1 MKKKIL
7 IIGANSAIAKH
18 CSKIWFERGD
28 DLYLVARSEQ
38 KLQKLI
44 LELNYIN
51 SSKIYFYHMDLNDL
65 DSHSIM
71 LDEAEAVLTNID
83 IILIAHGSLSDQK
96 ICEQNVDKTIRE
108 IKTNALSVVSLLTL
122 IANRFEKKKEGTIA
136 VLSSV
141 AGDRGR
147 ASNYVYGSAKAMI
160 TEFMSGLRQRLH
172 KSNIAVITIKPGL
185 VDTPMTAQFKKGF
198 LWTDPAT
205 VAKKIVYAIDNKK
218 EELYVPAFW
227 WIVMKIIRTIPN
239 IIFKRL
245 NF

>member
-18 CSKIWFERGD
+18 CSKIWAERGD
-28 DLYLVARSEQ
+28 DLYLVARNEERL
-38 KLQKLI
+38 KKLI

-51 SSKIYFYHMDLNDL
+51 SSQIYFYHMDLNDL
-65 DSHSIM
+65 SGHSKM
-71 LDEAEAVLTNID
+71 LDTAEAVLTNID
-83 IILIAHGSLSDQK
+83 IILIAHGTLSDQK
-96 ICEQNVDKTIRE
+96 NCEQNVDNTILE

-122 IANRFEKKKEGTIA
+122 IANRFEKKKSGTVA

-172 KSNIAVITIKPGL
+172 KSNISVITIKPGL
-185 VDTPMTAQFKKGF
+185 VDTPMTAQFEKGF
-198 LWTDPAT
+198 LWTKPAT
-205 VAKKIVYAIDNKK
+205 VAKKIVHAIDNKK

-239 IIFKRL
+239 TIFKRL

>member
-18 CSKIWFERGD
+18 CSKIWAERGD
-28 DLYLVARSEQ
+28 DLYLVARNKES
-38 KLQKLI
+38 LQKFI

-51 SSKIYFYHMDLNDL
+51 SSQINFYHMDLNDL
-65 DSHSIM
+65 DNHSKM
-71 LDEAEAVLTNID
+71 LDAAETVLTNID
-83 IILIAHGSLSDQK
+83 IILIAHGTLSEQK
-96 ICEQNVDKTIRE
+96 ICEQNVDKTILE
-108 IKTNALSVVSLLTL
+108 IKTNVLSVVSLLTL
-122 IANRFEKKKEGTIA
+122 IANRFEKKKSGTIA

-172 KSNIAVITIKPGL
+172 KFNIAVITIKPGF

-198 LWTDPAT
+198 LWTEPAT
-205 VAKKIVYAIDNKK
+205 IAKKIVCAIDSKK

-227 WIVMKIIRTIPN
+227 WIIMKIIRAIPN
-239 IIFKRL
+239 IIFKRF